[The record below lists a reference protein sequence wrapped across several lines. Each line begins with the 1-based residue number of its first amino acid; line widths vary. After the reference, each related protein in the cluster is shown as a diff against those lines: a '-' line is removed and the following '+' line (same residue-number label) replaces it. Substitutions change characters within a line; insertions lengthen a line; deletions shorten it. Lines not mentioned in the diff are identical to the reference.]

1 MKSVVFTIL
10 VIITLN
16 TGCSAKPEAY
26 KAYDGYLAAVSTERP
41 MFKLETHPGQVVTIT
56 GIKSMALYY
65 PSPNPRPFQDTT
77 AQAWAPVVGGIF
89 STAIPVLGMFGTV
102 YSMGRT
108 MRQMA
113 PYMGDGNMQ
122 LNMSGVGGEQDLR
135 ILSPDETVSTSTT
148 STVSP

>member
-1 MKSVVFTIL
+1 MKSLTLF
-10 VIITLN
+10 VIVALLLA
-16 TGCSAKPEAY
+16 GCASKEAY
-26 KAYDGYLAAVSTERP
+26 HAHGEYMQAAMAERP
-41 MFKLETHPGQVVTIT
+41 MFRMTTHPGQIVTMT
-56 GIKSMALYY
+56 GIATLELYY
-65 PSPNPRPFQDTT
+65 PGHEPRPFQDTT

>member
-1 MKSVVFTIL
+1 MQRCA
-10 VIITLN
+10 ITCVALMLLLA
-16 TGCSAKPEAY
+16 GCASKEAY
-26 KAYDGYLAAVSTERP
+26 QAHGQYMQAAMQERP
-41 MFKLETHPGQVVTIT
+41 MFRMTTQPGEVVTISGVAT
-56 GIKSMALYY
+56 LELYY
-65 PSPNPRPFQDTT
+65 PGHEPKPFVDST

-89 STAIPVLGMFGTV
+89 STAIPALGMFGTV